1 MASFDENEVISDPDS
16 LGYQVNPASYV
27 AGTEE
32 ILIDTTAKTIALK
45 VVGNFKIHGATIKA
59 VYSKLKDAWRA
70 NSTLIKFPFP
80 MGPITDE
87 QFEMINGWNW
97 DKVGSVSVT
106 ISTATWGSNQI
117 TFTTGAAHGISVGDM
132 ITVAGV
138 TPSGYNGTYVTVTGT
153 TGSTIVVAKTT
164 DPGTYSS
171 GGTVANYLTTPYMVR
186 TGGWSVVDTSNN
198 TNELWMNAV
207 TLGTLGATDQVYY
220 QQLDSAEAS
229 VNFKL
234 TGKVNQAVP
243 IYFYDG
249 SGTRPS
255 TEAASDAKNVD
266 GTSFVL
272 RRFLKLFVREWQ
284 KIYAQSAIADI
295 GVSQLSYQAY
305 RFPLTNSTDLKV
317 THTEEFVSSGA
328 AISSISGTGTVV
340 TVNTSVA
347 HGLVTGD
354 FVDITGTTG
363 YNTSG
368 TSVQVTVSDTDTF
381 TYSGSGTG
389 AESAGFALKAVYGNV
404 EITYL
409 RDSNGA
415 IYDIKGT
422 VANTTYAVGDVVQ
435 EDNGAGSRWFACTV
449 GGTVTGSAGV
459 PKASWGGTA
468 TFVAYTGE
476 RLIGSTWYAFTTII
490 DADNTVAATSS
501 GAARAAEIYET
512 VQYKLRQNSDID
524 ASTGTVTGKT
534 ADSLLRFVGDTL
546 VTSTGVY
553 IDSFNE
559 SDTNSIQFVDY
570 SGTSRTFPFTA
581 TMTVNFGT
589 NLQNDQYA
597 KYWVFFTS
605 GTSIGSYGSATAV
618 IVKDKD
624 GTDMAGDVN
633 PSWPTKRASVTHTYN
648 YDSNNQRGGGTYN
661 NGVGTPTDTA
671 GTDAPVTVVAIGL
684 NTGQFVSATTS
695 IGRNTANNVTLTAS
709 LERNYSQGVT
719 YP

>member
-1 MASFDENEVISDPDS
+1 MAAFDENEVISDPDS
-16 LGYQVNPASYV
+16 LGYQVNPASYI

-97 DKVGSVSVT
+97 DKVGSVGVT
-106 ISTATWGSNQI
+106 VSTATWGSNQI

-132 ITVAGV
+132 ITVTGV

-164 DPGTYSS
+164 NPGTYST

-207 TLGTLGATDQVYY
+207 TLGTLGGTDQVYY

-234 TGKVNQAVP
+234 TGKVNQAIP

-272 RRFLKLFVREWQ
+272 RRYLKLFVREWQ
-284 KIYAQSAIADI
+284 KVYAQSAIADI
-295 GVSQLSYQAY
+295 GVSQISYQAY

-354 FVDITGTTG
+354 FVDISGTTG

-368 TSVQVTVSDTDTF
+368 TSVQVTVTDTDTF

-389 AESAGFALKAVYGNV
+389 SESAGFALKAVYGNV

-409 RDSNGA
+409 RASTGNVYVVKGDWTTSTVYA
-415 IYDIKGT
+415 I
-422 VANTTYAVGDVVQ
+422 GDVVR
-435 EDNGAGSRWFACTV
+435 DTNVTPNRWYKATTAGTSTGANRAADSG
-449 GGTVTGSAGV
+449 VTW
-459 PKASWGGTA
+459 AS
-468 TFVAYTGE
+468 YEGE

-490 DADNTVAATSS
+490 DADNTVAASGS
-501 GAARAAEIYET
+501 GAARAAEIYEA

-524 ASTGTVTGKT
+524 ASTGSVTGKT

-581 TMTVNFGT
+581 TLTVNFGT
-589 NLQNDQYA
+589 NLQNDQYS

-624 GTDMAGDVN
+624 GADMAGDVN
-633 PSWPTKRASVTHTYN
+633 PSWPTKRSFVTHTYN